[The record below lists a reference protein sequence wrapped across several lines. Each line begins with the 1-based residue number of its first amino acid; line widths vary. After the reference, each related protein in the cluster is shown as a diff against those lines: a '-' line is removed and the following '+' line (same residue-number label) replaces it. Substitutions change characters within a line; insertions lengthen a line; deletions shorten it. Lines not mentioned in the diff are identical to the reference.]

1 MNRIYKDAELEAM
14 AAEFEGGLS
23 EDQLSGAVWADGPM
37 ALILD
42 VVGDDWEAFAQ
53 KAREE
58 NMDPADLVRKAV
70 QRYIH
75 EDHAAA

>member
-1 MNRIYKDAELEAM
+1 M
-14 AAEFEGGLS
+14 A
-23 EDQLSGAVWADGPM
+23 W
-37 ALILD
+37 ILD